1 MNILLI
7 SFEFPPYMN
16 TGGIASY
23 MLHLANALNNAK
35 YSVTVFSATS
45 SHSEITVL
53 RNKEYTN
60 YLIPSSD
67 LATFRKDALHLFQ
80 QYVQNHKVD
89 LIESPEVGAC
99 ALEIKRCFPQIP
111 LLVKLHTP
119 GVVIS
124 KVSNSYQSLFT
135 KLRYVAGALRRGQ
148 FDLGYW
154 NRTDLK
160 KELDPEYQICI
171 LADQLLS
178 PSLALK
184 KWAVHFWG
192 LPSDKIIIVPNPFTL
207 NDALTAAPLTGRSK
221 TICFV
226 GKLTVLKGMFALTKA
241 VKQILM
247 KYPEYK
253 VVIAGRDEP
262 ISDSMPSMR
271 AWMEEKLKDVIE
283 KVEFTGTLKSEQ
295 VNDLLKRSR
304 ICLVPSLWENFPTVV
319 LEAMAAG
326 AVVAASNRGGI
337 PELIT
342 DYEHGLLFN
351 PMKPASIFSAVH
363 ELIQDESL
371 QYRLALKGRKKIHEE
386 NSCERLTEKILS
398 VYKPLNLQTKK

>member
-1 MNILLI
+1 
-7 SFEFPPYMN
+7 MN